1 MPPNA
6 KMESSLSLPVMFAAL
21 AAQTATFTVSSPD
34 HRNEIAVSRDG
45 ATFSIRRDRQPAI
58 ATSPL
63 GVELA
68 GRPDWGRMTLSR
80 RVDRVVDRNVRL
92 VAGKSASA
100 RDYYRQSLLTFRE
113 VDGQRRSITLDI
125 RAYNDG
131 IAFRYVMAGASPV
144 EVSGERT
151 AFRIGDRDDCL
162 ISKTTGPHETKF
174 LPARIGSLS
183 TSVRYDVPVVCTAAS
198 GRVGYAIAQ
207 ADLDGYTGSS
217 LVRDGDMLKVDLSP
231 VPGRAQPI
239 VRTDRGLQSAWRVVL
254 LADRPG
260 DLIAS
265 NLIGNLNPAPRGD
278 FSWVRPGKAAWDWWS
293 GPLAGMAATMPNYRR
308 FIDFAAQNRLPYYLI
323 DAGWALGS
331 GPCCDA
337 LPTTDITRA
346 APGVDMPALVRYA
359 RERGVKLVLWVH
371 WKHLSQRMDEA
382 LDTYQRW
389 GIAGVKVDFMERD
402 DQEMVAF
409 YRKLAAATARRHLL
423 LDLHAAYPPDGLNRT
438 FPNFITQ
445 EGVLGA
451 EYNKLNGD
459 VTASHNV
466 SLAYTRMLLGPMD
479 YTPGGMRSVPPS
491 DFKVRDVAPLVKTTR
506 GQALAMYVVYDSPLQ
521 MVADSPDAYVG
532 ADGFDFIRSVPT
544 TWDET
549 RFLTGETGRSIVL
562 ARRKGDTW
570 YIGAMTDETA
580 RSIRVPLTFL
590 PPGRYRATIWHDGDR
605 PTAVTRSVRDVGRA
619 SDLSLLLAS
628 SGGAA
633 ITLVPINQAR

>member
-1 MPPNA
+1 MP
-6 KMESSLSLPVMFAAL
+6 SSLMAAAL
-21 AAQTATFTVSSPD
+21 AAQAVMLTVPSPD
-34 HRNEIAVSRDG
+34 HRNEIVISGDG
-45 ATFSIRRDRQPAI
+45 ATFSIRRNLDAVI

-68 GRPDWGRMTLSR
+68 GRPGWGRMTLSR
-80 RVDRVVDRNVRL
+80 RVDRMVDREVRL
-92 VAGKSASA
+92 VAGKSAIA
-100 RDYYRQSLLTFRE
+100 RNHYHQTLFTFRE
-113 VDGQRRSITLDI
+113 VDGARRSITLEV
-125 RAYNDG
+125 RAYDDG
-131 IAFRYVMAGASPV
+131 VAFRYVMTGTSPV
-144 EVSGERT
+144 AVTGERT

-162 ISKTTGPHETKF
+162 VSKTTSPHETKF
-174 LPARIGSLS
+174 YPARIGSLA
-183 TSVRYDVPVVCTAAS
+183 TGVRYDVPVVCTTAS
-198 GRVGYAIAQ
+198 GRTGYAIAQ
-207 ADLDGYTGSS
+207 ADLEGYTGSS
-217 LVRDGDMLKVDLSP
+217 LVRDGDTLKVDLSP
-231 VPGRAQPI
+231 IPGRAQPI
-239 VRTDRGLQSAWRVVL
+239 IRAGGGLRSAWRVVM

-265 NLIGNLNPAPRGD
+265 NLIGNLNPAPQGN

-293 GPLAGMAATMPNYRR
+293 GPLAGMPATMPNYRR
-308 FIDFAAQNRLPYYLI
+308 YIDFAARSRLPYYLI

-337 LPTTDITRA
+337 LPTTDVTRA

-359 RERGVKLVLWVH
+359 RERGVKLLLWVH
-371 WKHLSQRMDEA
+371 WKHLSQRMEA
-382 LDTYQRW
+382 VLDTYQRW

-409 YRKLAAATARRHLL
+409 YRQLAAATARRHLL

-451 EYNKLNGD
+451 EYNKLSRD
-459 VTASHNV
+459 VTATHNV

-479 YTPGGMRSVPPS
+479 YTPGGMRSVAPA
-491 DFKVRDVAPLVKTTR
+491 DFSVRDVAPLVMTTR

-532 ADGFDFIRSVPT
+532 AEGFDFIRSVPT
-544 TWDET
+544 AWDET
-549 RFLTGETGRSIVL
+549 RFLAGETGRSIVL
-562 ARRKGDTW
+562 ARRKGSTW
-570 YIGAMTDETA
+570 YIGAMTDEIA

-590 PPGRYRATIWHDGDR
+590 APGQYRATIWQDGDR
-605 PTAVTRSVRDVGRA
+605 PTAVTRSTREVGR
-619 SDLSLLLAS
+619 SDALSLSLAG

-633 ITLVPINQAR
+633 MILSPVRGTRRVEKRP